1 MDKLTLEHLA
11 PYLAFDLK
19 VNFYCK
25 LGNYIS
31 TGVVNPAY
39 AVQHTSQIKPILRPV
54 SDITSAHIINMFKMA
69 YRSVFTI
76 GLDQQY
82 DNNYHMHGW
91 DENDFGLVVRDEV
104 LIYGFSVH
112 LESEQDIKFSSRHI
126 GDDCPN
132 RQLRINKLDLFKEL
146 YKDHFDIHG
155 LIQKG
160 LAVDINTI
168 DL

>member
-39 AVQHTSQIKPILRPV
+39 AVQNTNQIKPILRPV
-54 SDITSAHIINMFKMA
+54 SDMTSEHIISMFKMA
-69 YRSVFTI
+69 YRSVFVTEF
-76 GLDQQY
+76 DQQY
-82 DNNYHMHGW
+82 DGNYHMHGW
-91 DENDFGLVVRDEV
+91 DQDEFGLVVRDEMF
-104 LIYGFSVH
+104 IYGFSVH
-112 LESEQDIKFSSRHI
+112 LDGEQDIKFSSRYI
-126 GDDCPN
+126 GDDSAN
-132 RQLRINKLDLFKEL
+132 KQLRINKLDLFKEL
-146 YKDHFDIHG
+146 YKYHFDIHG
-155 LIQKG
+155 LIPKG